1 MSEVGN
7 STHLQVTPHGDVWV
21 VRFIDSQL
29 VGSLPDEVGAELYAV
44 AAQEGCL
51 KLLLNFSSV
60 EFLAS
65 DMLGKVVVL
74 NKKMKQKGGK
84 LVLCRLCPYLRQ
96 ILATTKLDL
105 ILTVT
110 DTEAEGLAAF

>member
-1 MSEVGN
+1 MN
-7 STHLQVTPHGDVWV
+7 SSHLQVAIHGDIWV
-21 VRFIDSQL
+21 VRFLDPQL

-51 KLLLNFSSV
+51 KMLLNFSAV

-96 ILATTKLDL
+96 ILTTTKLDM
-105 ILTVT
+105 ILSVT